1 MGKNMKVAIVVGLQN
16 RASAGLQA
24 IGGQVKSMSAGM
36 TQSLGGPGRAL
47 DGLGGIATAIA
58 PELALPLGALN
69 FGAKAAMMGLKT
81 LGSIGMG
88 ALRGIA
94 TVSGVAVTAV
104 RGLVG
109 VIGNGVSRLRE
120 MHKWILLVGAG
131 ASAMLL
137 KSSIQAAA
145 DMEGYLAKLTTALKS
160 TAAAQKMLDWAKA
173 FAAKTP
179 FAVDEVVDASVRLE
193 MYGLGARKWLPLVGD
208 LAGSMGKRVTDAVEA
223 IADAVSGGGMERLKE
238 FAITS
243 TRLKGAGWTGSY
255 QTAEGIKT
263 LTMALEKLITENYGG
278 GMDRLSKTAVG
289 AMSNFRDQINQLKV
303 EIGQG
308 FMPAFR
314 RMLSFGSKVLEGF
327 SKVGGGQALGRWFGS
342 IAEQVLVLAAR
353 ALPTLISSFESF
365 GRTARFVLGAVGRA
379 ARALPT
385 LISSFA
391 SFGRTVC
398 FVLGAVGRSEAL
410 QRLGASLT
418 ALFTVMRLSFGSLAN
433 AANPAEMVVGVITG
447 IIDKVAAAVN
457 WLTLNVFAPQ
467 KLAAIAGWFAGMGRV
482 VANLFKPENAARAVA
497 FAEVVIGGVQ
507 ALVRFMAANIPV
519 ACAWLKYFADWLS
532 FAAKWARKHL
542 PDMLLVTVNVVCG
555 IAKAFLF
562 LGQAANGLKAI
573 WDVVI
578 GSLATVIL
586 GVASGVV
593 AALNSMMVGIT
604 MAVKAMNVLSG
615 GAFDGWVKGLEDAN
629 RSADTLLKNLLGAT
643 GDQAMKIGVSVNAAL
658 DRSMQMQ
665 VQRDAIDVMQADA
678 TKWAEGFRVPG
689 PEPVAPVAPQTQ
701 FVSWQEG
708 SNRPAVTGKLE
719 IDVNVTGGDA
729 QSIQALLENP
739 LLERRVKEQIRRMVP
754 AKALQ

>member
-24 IGGQVKSMSAGM
+24 IGGQVKSLSAGM
-36 TQSLGGPGRAL
+36 TQSLGGTGRAL

-69 FGAKAAMMGLKT
+69 VGAKAAMMGLKT
-81 LGSIGMG
+81 LGRIGMG

-94 TVSGVAVTAV
+94 TVGGVAVTAV
-104 RGLVG
+104 RGLVS
-109 VIGNGVSRLRE
+109 VIGHGVSRLRE
-120 MHKWILLVGAG
+120 MLKWILLVGAG

-137 KSSIQAAA
+137 RSSINAAA
-145 DMEGYLAKLTTALKS
+145 QMEGYLAKLTTALKS
-160 TAAAQKMLDWAKA
+160 TAAAQKMLDWSKA

-208 LAGSMGKRVTDAVEA
+208 LAGAMGKRVTDAVEA
-223 IADAVSGGGMERLKE
+223 VADAVSGGGMERLKE

-263 LTMALEKLITENYGG
+263 LTLALEKLITENYGG
-278 GMDRLSKTAVG
+278 GMDKLSKTAVG
-289 AMSNFRDQINQLKV
+289 ALSNFGDQINQLKV

-308 FMPAFR
+308 FMPTFR

-327 SKVGGGQALGRWFGS
+327 GKVGGGQALGRWFGS
-342 IAEQVLVLAAR
+342 LAERVLVLAAR
-353 ALPTLISSFESF
+353 ALPTLISAFASF
-365 GRTARFVLGAVGRA
+365 GRTARFV
-379 ARALPT
+379 
-385 LISSFA
+385 F
-391 SFGRTVC
+391 
-398 FVLGAVGRSEAL
+398 GAVGRSEAL
-410 QRLGASLT
+410 KRLGASLT
-418 ALFTVMRLSFGSLAN
+418 ALFTIIRLSFGSLAS
-433 AANPAEMVVGVITG
+433 AASPAELVVGVITG

-467 KLAAIAGWFAGMGRV
+467 KLAAIAGWFAGMGRF
-482 VANLFKPENAARAVA
+482 VANLFKPEHAARAVG
-497 FAEVVIGGVQ
+497 FAATVIGGVR

-519 ACAWLKYFADWLS
+519 AGAWLKYFADWLS
-532 FAAKWARKHL
+532 YAAKWSRKHL
-542 PDMLLVTVNVVCG
+542 PDMLAVAVKVFGG
-555 IAKAFLF
+555 IADAVIVAMVAGNALKTGFMTVFHVLASAVTGL
-562 LGQAANGLKAI
+562 LSIVMAAVSGFVDANVLAAKSADALVRALSFGKLHVDMEGITGVSNYINALRDSMMENTAISWRAIGDAPQQGRADDARLKA
-573 WDVVI
+573 
-578 GSLATVIL
+578 LA
-586 GVASGVV
+586 
-593 AALNSMMVGIT
+593 
-604 MAVKAMNVLSG
+604 
-615 GAFDGWVKGLEDAN
+615 
-629 RSADTLLKNLLGAT
+629 
-643 GDQAMKIGVSVNAAL
+643 
-658 DRSMQMQ
+658 DRSWQMQ
-665 VQRDAIDVMQADA
+665 QRAGA
-678 TKWAEGFRVPG
+678 WAEGFRTNA

-729 QSIQALLENP
+729 QSVQALLENP
-739 LLERRVKEQIRRMVP
+739 LLEQRMKQQIRRMVP